1 MQVNSFFGIFYITFW
16 ETIKIFLIH
25 ISHFFPKFH
34 IFFKKIEQLFCRASS
49 VRGIGINPIKLPGQL
64 TEKFVSVELSG
75 DNGFAIT
82 EDGEG
87 WIWGKNA
94 NGELGISD
102 YEPRTKPYPLIT
114 MEK

>member
-1 MQVNSFFGIFYITFW
+1 M
-16 ETIKIFLIH
+16 
-25 ISHFFPKFH
+25 
-34 IFFKKIEQLFCRASS
+34 
-49 VRGIGINPIKLPGQL
+49 
-64 TEKFVSVELSG
+64 ELSG

-82 EDGEG
+82 EAGEG

-102 YEPRTKPYPLIT
+102 YEPRMKPYPLIT